1 MKHALTLLVMLLTVA
16 LTAVEVGPYKVTKV
30 VDGDTIWIETEL
42 GDQQV
47 RLLYIDT
54 PESSDNAHG
63 KKMPEGIF
71 AKEYLTE
78 LLLNRKIRLQAPGKK
93 IERDRYNRILAVPY
107 HQISHTTGFTIING
121 IRKDTATYQWHSV
134 CEGIIANGHSPY
146 WRKYGDAEG
155 IRHTKLLKAHTTAQ
169 ATNKGCWATAR
180 KYMQDKSNERTAAKN
195 TLKAMD
201 KEIIK
206 LMYQEELKKNPTHTH
221 WLNNNKRH
229 NKKCRWFGLTK
240 DGKFSTSDAG
250 IACKVCEG

>member
-121 IRKDTATYQWHSV
+121 IS
-134 CEGIIANGHSPY
+134 IIS
-146 WRKYGDAEG
+146 
-155 IRHTKLLKAHTTAQ
+155 
-169 ATNKGCWATAR
+169 
-180 KYMQDKSNERTAAKN
+180 
-195 TLKAMD
+195 
-201 KEIIK
+201 
-206 LMYQEELKKNPTHTH
+206 
-221 WLNNNKRH
+221 
-229 NKKCRWFGLTK
+229 
-240 DGKFSTSDAG
+240 
-250 IACKVCEG
+250 